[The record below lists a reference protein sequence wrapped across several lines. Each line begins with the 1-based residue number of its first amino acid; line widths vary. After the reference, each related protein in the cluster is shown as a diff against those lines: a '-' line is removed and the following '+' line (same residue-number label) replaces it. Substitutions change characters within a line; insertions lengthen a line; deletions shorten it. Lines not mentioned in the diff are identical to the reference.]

1 MKKLLILTSLFG
13 LWSSVASA
21 DYTMVI
27 PQKPGGGTSQWATII
42 AKYLEPHLGESIK
55 LKHLPGARDI
65 PGFNK
70 FHNDL
75 RFDDKTIMVSH
86 GGNGVSYLTE
96 DVDYN
101 YLDYDPIG
109 GMNLTIII
117 GEKDLNDQI
126 YFAGGSGNIPDVM
139 ALTLY
144 MCGNLDSFEAY
155 ESCYKENITFV
166 KGMSGSERRLAFNNG
181 ELNITRENPAAYKK
195 HAKAAEL
202 LFTHGVFDLN
212 AGRVVDDRNH
222 PNMSFDKVFA
232 AKWGVEPTGD
242 FYHAYMLVKNYRD
255 MLQKALWMNKDNPN
269 SAKVTSAL
277 LSMLKDEEAVAAI
290 NKKVGDYDWFIAD
303 ELVEV
308 VHILEANK
316 NESTKQYLIKW
327 QREVLGYNAV
337 DK

>member
-1 MKKLLILTSLFG
+1 MKRLLLSFAVCMGLTVPAF
-13 LWSSVASA
+13 A
-21 DYTMVI
+21 DYKMII

-42 AKYLEPHLGESIK
+42 AKHLEPFLGEKIK
-55 LKHLPGARDI
+55 LVHIPGARDI

-70 FHNDL
+70 FHNEL

-96 DVDYN
+96 DVDY
-101 YLDYDPIG
+101 DYKDYEPIG

-117 GEKDLNDQI
+117 GEKDLDDKI

-144 MCGNLDSFEAY
+144 MCGNLESFEAY
-155 ESCYKENITFV
+155 ETCYKENITFV

-195 HAKAAEL
+195 HSKAANL
-202 LFTHGVFDLN
+202 LFTHGVFDLDE
-212 AGRVVDDRNH
+212 GKVVDDRNH
-222 PNMSFDKVFA
+222 PNMSFDKVFT
-232 AKWGVEPTGD
+232 AKWGTAPKGD
-242 FYHAYMLVKNYRD
+242 FYKAYMLVKNYRD

-269 SAKVTSAL
+269 SVKVTLAL
-277 LSMLKDEEAVAAI
+277 LDMLEDNEAMDAI
-290 NKKVGDYDWFIAD
+290 EKKVGDYDWFIAH
-303 ELVEV
+303 ELSEV
-308 VHILEANK
+308 VNILEANK
-316 NESTKQYLIKW
+316 SQETKAYLIKW
-327 QREVLGYNAV
+327 QRDVLGYNAV

>member
-1 MKKLLILTSLFG
+1 MKKLSLALLTTLFI
-13 LWSSVASA
+13 SSQAVA

-27 PQKPGGGTSQWATII
+27 PQKPGGGTSQWASII
-42 AKYLEPHLGESIK
+42 AKYLEPHLGEKIK
-55 LKHLPGARDI
+55 LVHIPGARDI

-70 FHNDL
+70 FHNEL
-75 RFDDKTIMVSH
+75 RFDEKTIMVSH

-96 DVDYN
+96 EVDYN
-101 YLDYDPIG
+101 YKEYQPIG

-117 GEKDLNDQI
+117 GEKDLGDHI
-126 YFAGGSGNIPDVM
+126 YFSGGSGNIPDVM

-144 MCGNLDSFEAY
+144 MCGNLSSFDAY
-155 ESCYKENITFV
+155 EKCYKESITFV

-195 HAKAAEL
+195 HAKAATL

-212 AGRVVDDRNH
+212 EGKVVDDRNH
-222 PNMSFDKVFA
+222 PRMSFDNVFT
-232 AKWGVEPTGD
+232 AKWGEAPKGD
-242 FYHAYMLVKNYRD
+242 FYDAYMLVKNYRD
-255 MLQKALWMNKDNPN
+255 MLQKALWMNKNN
-269 SAKVTSAL
+269 SNAKKVTQAL
-277 LSMLKDEEAVAAI
+277 IAMLKDEEAVSAI

-303 ELVEV
+303 EL
-308 VHILEANK
+308 LEAVNYLETNK
-316 NESTKQYLIKW
+316 NDDVKSYLIKW